1 MIRIS
6 RSENNTRNSVLR
18 DYFQSFF
25 FCKDKPELISDGDN
39 IRKKIQICQLA
50 KISAKSDHYQNSKI
64 FMEKPKNDKTQR
76 FRSQL

>member
-1 MIRIS
+1 M
-6 RSENNTRNSVLR
+6 
-18 DYFQSFF
+18 
-25 FCKDKPELISDGDN
+25 SDGDN

-50 KISAKSDHYQNSKI
+50 KISVKSDHYQNSKI